1 MSETIKAVIF
11 DLGGVILDSPM
22 EVFAA
27 FEKDHGLSENFLN
40 RLIVEAGRDG
50 AWARLERGEIDLET
64 FFDAFDAEITR
75 AGAEISSR
83 ELMDAVNDFAAV
95 RPAMIEAVRRLRQGG
110 YRTAAL
116 TNNWQVADGR
126 TSTGLAELRAEFD
139 VFVES
144 SQTGLAKPDPRIYE
158 QTLSALGVRADQ
170 AVFLDDIGRNLKPAR
185 QMGMTTIKVASVESA
200 LRQLEE
206 ALAFPLQHLLFS

>member
-1 MSETIKAVIF
+1 MSIKAVIF

-22 EVFAA
+22 EVFAE
-27 FEKDHGLSENFLN
+27 FEKQHGLSSNFLN
-40 RLIVEAGRDG
+40 RAIVDAGSQG
-50 AWARLERGEIDLET
+50 AWARLERGEIDLEA
-64 FFDAFDAEITR
+64 FFDAFDAELWQ

-83 ELMDAVNDFAAV
+83 DLMAAVNDFATV
-95 RPAMIEAVRRLRQGG
+95 RPPMIEAVRRLRRGG

-116 TNNWQVADGR
+116 TNNWLVADGA
-126 TSTGLAELRAEFD
+126 TSTGLAVLKAEFD

-158 QTLSALGVRADQ
+158 QVLSELGVAADQ

-185 QMGMTTIKVASVESA
+185 QMGMTTIKVESVESA
-200 LRQLEE
+200 LRELEKT
-206 ALAFPLQHLLFS
+206 LSFPLQNLMFS